1 MRISRYFTLAFL
13 TAFFLTSCSDHS
25 TEESASVEVPDAL
38 PMKLVALSDLSGFT
52 DIGKDWAIAGEVLAV
67 PNGFEAKAGSGNLVK
82 SGNDS
87 GQISSGIK
95 HTDLEL
101 EFSFVLSDGADLKIV
116 LLEQYP
122 LIVAEFANGQQTE
135 KSGGGIPVRIDST
148 QRTAVNALKMPG
160 LWQTVRISFKAP
172 RFGSDGQKTKNAV
185 FSEVYLNGFL
195 IQSGV
200 EVKEAIFSPDNEEST
215 SGSFIFTAANNS
227 VALKDIKY
235 KSFGLEKLILSD
247 LEYSLYQGIWD
258 KLPDFTTMTP
268 AKTGKVDELSIV
280 GLADGNDHYGVIFKG
295 NLSVPNSGD
304 YLFETLIDDGGDLII
319 DGKVVVHNDGEPGFG
334 AGKGLITL
342 EKGTHTFQS
351 SYYQDVWSSM
361 LMIYYEGPEISRQSF
376 GVNPYG
382 GSGRK
387 PEPMVVESETEP
399 RLVRSFLEYKNT
411 RKTHPISVV
420 TNEKINYS
428 YDLLNGSLVKGWKGA
443 YADASEMWRG
453 RGEPQLLKPLNFS
466 IDFSDQVPVARLVAP
481 GDKWPLEAQEGF
493 KVLGYDINE
502 GGYPV
507 IRYEM
512 NELKIEDTARPSD
525 DLQGITRE
533 ITFENPGSNG
543 LNWFQIA
550 SGESIYQLSNG
561 WYCVDGSYYIIVGEK
576 ADINVVN
583 RFDKEL
589 LVQLPGTS
597 DKSTLTYS
605 IAW

>member
-1 MRISRYFTLAFL
+1 MRILRYFTLAVL

-25 TEESASVEVPDAL
+25 AEESASVEVPDAL
-38 PMKLVALSDLSGFT
+38 PMKLVSLSDLSGFT
-52 DIGKDWAIAGEVLAV
+52 DIGKEWAIAGEVLAV
-67 PNGFEAKAGSGNLVK
+67 PGGFEAKAGSGSLVK
-82 SGNDS
+82 SGKDS

-95 HTDLEL
+95 HADLEL
-101 EFSFVLSDGADLKIV
+101 EFSFALSEEADLKVV

-122 LIVAEFANGQQTE
+122 LIVSEFANGQQTE

-148 QRTAVNALKMPG
+148 QRTTVNALKMPG
-160 LWQTVRISFKAP
+160 LWQTLRITFKAP
-172 RFGSDGQKTKNAV
+172 RFGSDGRKTKNAI

-200 EVKEAIFSPDNEEST
+200 EVKESILSPDNEESA

-235 KSFGLEKLILSD
+235 KSFGLEKLTLSD
-247 LEYSLYQGIWD
+247 LEYSLYQGTWD

-319 DGKVVVHNDGEPGFG
+319 DGQVVVHNDGEPGFG
-334 AGKGLITL
+334 AVKGLVTL
-342 EKGTHTFQS
+342 EKGVHTFQS
-351 SYYQDVWSSM
+351 SYFQDVWSSM

-387 PEPMVVESETEP
+387 QEPMVVKPETEP

-420 TNEKINYS
+420 TSERVNYS
-428 YDLLNGSLVKGWKGA
+428 YDLLNGALIKGWKGA

-466 IDFSDQVPVARLVAP
+466 IDFSDQIPVARLVTP
-481 GDKWPLEAQEGF
+481 SDKWPLENPEGF
-493 KVLGYDINE
+493 KMLGYDINE
-502 GGYPV
+502 QGYPV
-507 IRYEM
+507 VRYEM
-512 NELKIEDTARPSD
+512 NGLKFEDSTRPSS
-525 DLQGITRE
+525 DLKGISRE
-533 ITFENPGSNG
+533 INFTNPDSNG
-543 LNWFQIA
+543 LHWFQIA
-550 SGESIYQLSNG
+550 SGENIYQLSNG
-561 WYCVDGSYYIIVGEK
+561 WYCVDGSYYIIVDEK
-576 ADINVVN
+576 ADANVTN

-589 LVQLPGTS
+589 ILQLPNAPE
-597 DKSTLTYS
+597 KSSLTYS
-605 IAW
+605 IVW